1 MKCSPEIGGFSISI
15 YCSHFLQMP
24 KGSECNPS
32 HMWWQGSVMYEVY
45 VPSFQDT
52 DNDGIGDL
60 TGVLNRIDY
69 LKVS

>member
-1 MKCSPEIGGFSISI
+1 
-15 YCSHFLQMP
+15 
-24 KGSECNPS
+24 
-32 HMWWQGSVMYEVY
+32 MYEIY

-69 LKVS
+69 LKVSEMVSVIPFFSIYLCFIFKWKRIPNT